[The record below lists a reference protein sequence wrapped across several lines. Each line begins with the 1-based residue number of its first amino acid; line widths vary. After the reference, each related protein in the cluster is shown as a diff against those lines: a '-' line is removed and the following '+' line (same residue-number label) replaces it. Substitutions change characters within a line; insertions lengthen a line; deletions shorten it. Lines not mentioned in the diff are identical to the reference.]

1 MEVCGISHLG
11 DPDISFDSEKVAA
24 LNIDSYTLNDIED
37 AIKQPLRDYRDQFE
51 GALLKS
57 DVLEISDLKI
67 GDSLSGTVRNVV
79 DFGAFVDIGL
89 HEDGLVHV
97 TRMSMKRINH
107 PSEVV
112 SVGDIVTVYVAG
124 IDEARGR
131 VQLSL
136 LPPDALAA
144 RSANRSKPRDDRRK
158 QQKKNGQKPQQ
169 SKKKEDDYTYEDAM
183 KKLLERFGKQR

>member
-1 MEVCGISHLG
+1 M
-11 DPDISFDSEKVAA
+11 
-24 LNIDSYTLNDIED
+24 
-37 AIKQPLRDYRDQFE
+37 
-51 GALLKS
+51 
-57 DVLEISDLKI
+57 
-67 GDSLSGTVRNVV
+67 

-112 SVGDIVTVYVAG
+112 SVGDIVTVYVVG

-136 LPPDALAA
+136 LAPDALAA
-144 RSANRSKPRDDRRK
+144 RSANRNKPREDRKK
-158 QQKKNGQKPQQ
+158 QQKKSGQKPQQ
-169 SKKKEDDYTYEDAM
+169 NKKKEDDYTYEDAM

>member
-1 MEVCGISHLG
+1 
-11 DPDISFDSEKVAA
+11 
-24 LNIDSYTLNDIED
+24 
-37 AIKQPLRDYRDQFE
+37 
-51 GALLKS
+51 
-57 DVLEISDLKI
+57 
-67 GDSLSGTVRNVV
+67 
-79 DFGAFVDIGL
+79 
-89 HEDGLVHV
+89 
-97 TRMSMKRINH
+97 
-107 PSEVV
+107 VV
-112 SVGDIVTVYVAG
+112 SVGDIVTVYVVG

-136 LPPDALAA
+136 LPPDALAT